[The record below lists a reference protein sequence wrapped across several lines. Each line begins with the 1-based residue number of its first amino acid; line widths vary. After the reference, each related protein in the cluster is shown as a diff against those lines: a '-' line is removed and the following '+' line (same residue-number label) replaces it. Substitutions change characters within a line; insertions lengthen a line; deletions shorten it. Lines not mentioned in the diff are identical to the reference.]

1 MKPAYQ
7 FLAARLTVTAL
18 GAWMRSF
25 VILVAVTAVPT
36 LRAQSRPQ
44 DFGPTAADATRTVLI
59 AVGLT
64 ADQTLSVATAFA
76 ASGHPGV
83 LLVDGPAARAGNGR
97 FLDAF
102 HPARVAVIGKNGE
115 ALPGVPPKV
124 GHFACASV
132 QPIELWRVLFP
143 KAERVVVCPV
153 TPRRQ
158 LLEAA
163 SLAVAARAPLFITDA
178 GSEEQ
183 RRADQRLRGWLDRWQ
198 TREILT
204 VGDPP
209 PASERPATE
218 GSICTRHLADGE
230 ITRAAAEELMSRR
243 GHVSALVLANPADAT
258 MAPFA
263 PWVAARR
270 DAVLL
275 LTNEAGTD
283 GAAVVAH
290 ALKRSPLATVEDLVI
305 VGSPSVIPPERRPNP
320 IVGKDEFIEMEPFTP
335 AGREP
340 FTLATGRLFH
350 ADPAL
355 VALQLARARL
365 LPADGSPRRA
375 LVASNPGGSLPLLE
389 TCSRASAAELA
400 NRGYDVTPLFG
411 RAVNATRLRDEFPRH
426 DLVLWEG
433 HHNTLVNDWKFPS
446 WDEPLPP
453 SFVFLQSCL
462 ALTEEKAT
470 PLLARGS
477 VAVLG
482 SSSRIYS
489 ATGGAFSGAYL
500 DAVLYDRQSLG
511 GALRQAKNFLTAYG
525 QLKEK
530 RLDNARLTGAN
541 LRSAW
546 AFTLWGDPSLR
557 LPAPPVPAGAKPA
570 VRYTLNG
577 DVITVFVPEAT
588 SDFQTA
594 TVRYQVPFRPNVR
607 LAGLV
612 RPADEGKLL
621 VPLAFAEVPL
631 PHGPVGA
638 TPRLATKLA
647 DNRWVFVWD
656 ARRRVGSL
664 LAMPKE
670 TGAQVIKFR
679 VEWDDVATQN

>member
-1 MKPAYQ
+1 
-7 FLAARLTVTAL
+7 VTAP

-25 VILVAVTAVPT
+25 VLVVAVSLAGDG
-36 LRAQSRPQ
+36 RAAPRPQ
-44 DFGPTAADATRTVLI
+44 DFGPTAPDSARTVFV

-64 ADQTLSVATAFA
+64 ADQTLTVATAFA

-83 LLVDGPAARAGNGR
+83 LLFDGPFARAGNRR

-102 HPARVAVIGKNGE
+102 NPARIAVVGSRVQE
-115 ALPGVPPKV
+115 LPGVSAESE
-124 GHFACASV
+124 HFACDGV
-132 QPIELWRVLFP
+132 QPTELWRLLFP
-143 KAERVVVCPV
+143 TADRVVVCPLG
-153 TPRRQ
+153 PRR
-158 LLEAA
+158 LLLHAA
-163 SLAVAARAPLFITDA
+163 ALAVAARAPLLVATESGLQTWLDPWQSAEVLAVGGAFPA
-178 GSEEQ
+178 LQ
-183 RRADQRLRGWLDRWQ
+183 RRA
-198 TREILT
+198 
-204 VGDPP
+204 
-209 PASERPATE
+209 TE
-218 GSICTRHLADGE
+218 DGIRVRHLADDDAIAAATAEFASRRGE
-230 ITRAAAEELMSRR
+230 IT
-243 GHVSALVLANPADAT
+243 ALVLANPGDSA
-258 MAPFA
+258 MAPLA
-263 PWVAARR
+263 PWIAGRR
-270 DAVLL
+270 NAVLL

-283 GAAVVAH
+283 GTPVVGKSLKQS
-290 ALKRSPLATVEDLVI
+290 ALTSVSDLVV
-305 VGSPSVIPPERRPNP
+305 VGSPAAIPPERRPNP

-350 ADPAL
+350 ADPGV

-365 LPADGSPRRA
+365 LPSDGTPRKA

-426 DLVLWEG
+426 DVVLWEG
-433 HHNTLVNDWKFPS
+433 HHNTLVNDWKFPA

-500 DAVLYDRQSLG
+500 DAMLYDRQSLG
-511 GALRQAKNFLTAYG
+511 GALRQAKNFLAAYG

-546 AFTLWGDPSLR
+546 AFTLWGDPALR
-557 LPAPPVPAGAKPA
+557 LPAPPVPTDAKPA
-570 VRYTLNG
+570 VRYTFNG
-577 DVITVFVPEAT
+577 DTITVHVPEAT
-588 SDFQTA
+588 SEFQSA
-594 TVRYQVPFRPNVR
+594 TSRYQVPFRPNAR

-612 RPADEGKLL
+612 RPRDEGKLL
-621 VPLAFAEVPL
+621 VPLVFAEVPL
-631 PHGPVGA
+631 PHGTAGA
-638 TPRLATKLA
+638 TPRLVTRLGETQ
-647 DNRWVFVWD
+647 WVFVWD

-664 LAMPKE
+664 LAMPKA
-670 TGAQVIKFR
+670 TAAQVMTFR
-679 VEWDDVATQN
+679 VEWEQIPSGGAAADSR